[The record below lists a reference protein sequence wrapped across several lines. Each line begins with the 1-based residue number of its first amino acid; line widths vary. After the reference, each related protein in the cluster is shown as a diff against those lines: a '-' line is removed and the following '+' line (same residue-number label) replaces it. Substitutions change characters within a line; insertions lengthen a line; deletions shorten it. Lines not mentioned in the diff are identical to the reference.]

1 MGKNLFY
8 ILAYALCLA
17 GCNDAPSFEEE
28 AAPRT
33 NVSQIMFNIQMEKE
47 VISFPSTRS
56 MPENTIPEPSS
67 APSKAEGDPELNEL
81 CSTIEYVVFKE
92 ENGVAVFTKHK
103 QFVYDPSDLDA
114 DFGCIYDSLP
124 QGDYTFYFIAHNS
137 PIATLSESIF
147 SFDEIS
153 DTFYKGLALEIGVAE
168 EINESI
174 VLDRIVSR
182 IEFMATDPVTEAIK
196 QFDMEIE
203 GRAIRFD
210 LADGAGI
217 KTEGKETVSHTF
229 TNEEIGIH
237 NKIHSFY
244 TFVPSHEKA
253 ISARLSAIS
262 QNDEVIRERQVKNI
276 IPEKNKIIRYKG
288 LLYSRSESDDTFQ
301 ISIYDNGKW
310 EEANEVELPDY
321 E

>member
-1 MGKNLFY
+1 
-8 ILAYALCLA
+8 
-17 GCNDAPSFEEE
+17 
-28 AAPRT
+28 
-33 NVSQIMFNIQMEKE
+33 MFNIQMEKE

-253 ISARLSAIS
+253 ISAAFRPSLKTMKSSGSGKSKTSSPKRIKSSATKAS
-262 QNDEVIRERQVKNI
+262 YTVVPN
-276 IPEKNKIIRYKG
+276 PTTHF
-288 LLYSRSESDDTFQ
+288 RSVSTTMG
-301 ISIYDNGKW
+301 NGKRQTR
-310 EEANEVELPDY
+310 
-321 E
+321 

>member
-1 MGKNLFY
+1 MRKNVFY
-8 ILAYALCLA
+8 MLAYALCLA

-28 AAPRT
+28 VPQT
-33 NVSQIMFNIQMEKE
+33 KVSPIMFNIQMEKE
-47 VISFPSTRS
+47 VISFPSTKS
-56 MPENTIPEPSS
+56 MPENTIPEPF

-92 ENGVAVFTKHK
+92 ENGVSVFSKHK

-124 QGDYTFYFIAHNS
+124 QGNYTFYFIAHNS
-137 PIATLSESIF
+137 PMATLSESIF

-153 DTFYKGLALEIGVAE
+153 DTFYKGLPLEIGVAE

-182 IEFMATDPVTEAIK
+182 IEFMATDPITEAIK

-203 GRAIRFD
+203 GRAIQFD
-210 LADGAGI
+210 ITDGGGI
-217 KTEGKETVSHTF
+217 KATEKETVTHIF
-229 TNEEIGIH
+229 TSEEVGIS

-244 TFVPSHEKA
+244 TFVPSLEKP
-253 ISARLSAIS
+253 ITARLSAIS
-262 QNDEVIRERQVKNI
+262 DQHLQ
-276 IPEKNKIIRYKG
+276 
-288 LLYSRSESDDTFQ
+288 
-301 ISIYDNGKW
+301 
-310 EEANEVELPDY
+310 
-321 E
+321 

>member
-1 MGKNLFY
+1 MRKNVFY
-8 ILAYALCLA
+8 ILAYVFCLA

-28 AAPRT
+28 GVPQIK
-33 NVSQIMFNIQMEKE
+33 VSQIMFNIQMEKE
-47 VISFPSTRS
+47 VISFPQTKS
-56 MPENTIPEPSS
+56 MPDNTIPEPF

-92 ENGVAVFTKHK
+92 GNGVSVFSKHK

-124 QGDYTFYFIAHNS
+124 QGNYTFYFIAHNS
-137 PIATLSESIF
+137 PMATLSESIF

-153 DTFYKGLALEIGVAE
+153 DTFYKGLPLEIGVAE

-182 IEFMATDPVTEAIK
+182 IEFMATDPITEAIK

-203 GRAIRFD
+203 GRAIQFD
-210 LADGAGI
+210 ITDGGGI
-217 KTEGKETVSHTF
+217 KAAEKETVTHIF
-229 TNEEIGIH
+229 TSEEVGIS

-244 TFVPSHEKA
+244 TFVPSLEKPLT
-253 ISARLSAIS
+253 ARLSAIS
-262 QNDEVIRERQVKNI
+262 LNDEAIRERQVKNI

-288 LLYSRSESDDTFQ
+288 RLYSRSESDDTFQ
-301 ISIYDNGKW
+301 ISIYNNGKW
-310 EEANEVELPDY
+310 EETTDVELPDY